1 MKFKCKVLEPPFIP
15 VDGALAGLLGF
26 TNELLK
32 PRLIAKKPV
41 EEMRTDWQGQA
52 RESGRERERRRASVV
67 DVIVDIIM
75 DIIVDG
81 IRRLMDRMGS
91 LIEKENACRPFVE
104 SVCSNLLSLDCYQ
117 LSRDIF

>member
-26 TNELLK
+26 KNELLK
-32 PRLIAKKPV
+32 TRLIAKQPV

-67 DVIVDIIM
+67 DGIVDGM
-75 DIIVDG
+75 VAGIVDG
-81 IRRLMDRMGS
+81 IRRLVDRIG
-91 LIEKENACRPFVE
+91 KFN
-104 SVCSNLLSLDCYQ
+104 
-117 LSRDIF
+117 

>member
-1 MKFKCKVLEPPFIP
+1 MKFKVLVPPSIP
-15 VDGALAGLLGF
+15 EDGALAGLLGF
-26 TNELLK
+26 MNELLK

-52 RESGRERERRRASVV
+52 RESGRERRRASVV

>member
-1 MKFKCKVLEPPFIP
+1 MKFKVLEPPSIP
-15 VDGALAGLLGF
+15 EDGALAGLLEF
-26 TNELLK
+26 MNELLK
-32 PRLIAKKPV
+32 TRLIAKQPV

-67 DVIVDIIM
+67 DIIVDGM
-75 DIIVDG
+75 VDAIVDG
-81 IRRLMDRMGS
+81 IRRLVDRMDS

-104 SVCSNLLSLDCYQ
+104 SVCSNLLSLNCYQ